1 MIICLFLCNLYLGY
15 RSQFLGLGSSSQFFD
30 PEFQVLCSGY
40 WILSLRS
47 WVLGFRIS
55 ATGSCVKGSEFVL
68 PGPFNNHY
76 KLWQEIITK
85 RDRYHKVGQTVIAK
99 WDRKLLQ
106 TVTGI
111 TKWDKKLLQSVTGII
126 KSDNYHKVKRNKIA
140 PYFCNV
146 ACYHL
151 GTSRFS
157 LKLFWTSLLFFLSV
171 KISFID
177 FGLISLT
184 VL

>member
-1 MIICLFLCNLYLGY
+1 MENVSKL
-15 RSQFLGLGSSSQFFD
+15 
-30 PEFQVLCSGY
+30 
-40 WILSLRS
+40 
-47 WVLGFRIS
+47 
-55 ATGSCVKGSEFVL
+55 ATKCDNINS
-68 PGPFNNHY
+68 N
-76 KLWQEIITK
+76 
-85 RDRYHKVGQTVIAK
+85 
-99 WDRKLLQ
+99 
-106 TVTGI
+106 
-111 TKWDKKLLQSVTGII
+111 KKLLQSVTGII